1 MTCSETDNEVR
12 PAKGRLLVHRPTR
25 TAVPT
30 GLLWLS
36 RHDRQGRFLRDV
48 QGSVQIGIVKDRPK
62 AGNHLSIGLALIREY
77 TPDCPKHER
86 KKCVAAPQRQHDG
99 GRTDDV
105 A

>member
-1 MTCSETDNEVR
+1 
-12 PAKGRLLVHRPTR
+12 
-25 TAVPT
+25 VPT

-77 TPDCPKHER
+77 MPIARSTNAKNVSLRRNANTTAEELMMSLNR
-86 KKCVAAPQRQHDG
+86 ATVSAS
-99 GRTDDV
+99 GRL
-105 A
+105 